1 MGSRLDLEPA
11 DEPPFYQPS
20 AYIRV
25 TGYLIILAIIVVV
38 WYSAV
43 YS

>member
-1 MGSRLDLEPA
+1 VSRLDLDLA
-11 DEPPFYQPS
+11 DERPFYEPS

-25 TGYLIILAIIVVV
+25 TGYLILLAIVAVI

-43 YS
+43 YN